1 MKRPM
6 MEKAIDKFLKQDL
19 ENAKIMFEMAL
30 LKEPFNIT
38 AKLGIVCIDAMQDG
52 FSEALE
58 VFKLAMFATEE
69 EKEKI
74 YGTLI
79 EGALEERSADVE
91 WYMDNEFLARAYIE
105 TGEADVARAELEA
118 AIHLDPRSAENHYL
132 LGEMYEKLGD
142 IERAINHYERSLSIN
157 PLQNEISKRI
167 LNLVQKK
174 NGKKRDS

>member
-19 ENAKIMFEMAL
+19 ENAKTMFEMAL
-30 LKEPFNIT
+30 LEEPFNVT

-74 YGTLI
+74 YGSLV
-79 EGALEERSADVE
+79 EGAWEERNIDAE
-91 WYMDNEFLARAYIE
+91 WYMDSEFLAQAYIE
-105 TGEADVARAELEA
+105 TGDADVARAELEA
-118 AIHLDPRSAENHYL
+118 AIYLDPRSAENHHL
-132 LGEMYEKLGD
+132 LGKTYEKLGD
-142 IERAINHYERSLSIN
+142 IERAINHYEQSLSIN
-157 PLQNEISKRI
+157 PLQREVSKRI
-167 LNLVQKK
+167 LKLVQKK